1 MGEIIDL
8 ESYRR
13 RLKRKGVRSRGGG
26 NRRNP
31 ERAAPRNDVTGPK
44 GKPRFGESG
53 KAGPAGP
60 AGKARIE
67 KVESSDPTSE

>member
-13 RLKRKGVRSRGGG
+13 RLKRKAARALGSG

-31 ERAAPRNDVTGPK
+31 DQSGARGDKPRSSGEPRFNDK
-44 GKPRFGESG
+44 GKV
-53 KAGPAGP
+53 GPAGNM
-60 AGKARIE
+60 KI
-67 KVESSDPTSE
+67 ESSDPDTE

>member
-13 RLKRKGVRSRGGG
+13 RLKRKAARTHGSG

-31 ERAAPRNDVTGPK
+31 DQAGLRGDKPRAGGEPRFNEK
-44 GKPRFGESG
+44 GKV
-53 KAGPAGP
+53 GPAGNT
-60 AGKARIE
+60 
-67 KVESSDPTSE
+67 KVESSDPDTE

>member
-13 RLKRKGVRSRGGG
+13 RLKRKAARAQGSG

-31 ERAAPRNDVTGPK
+31 DLVLPRGDKPRPSGDSRFNDK
-44 GKPRFGESG
+44 GKV
-53 KAGPAGP
+53 GPAGNT
-60 AGKARIE
+60 
-67 KVESSDPTSE
+67 KVESSDPDTE